1 MRFVAIDVETANAD
15 VGSICQ
21 VGTARYEDGTLREE
35 WKSLV
40 DPQDYFHPINVS
52 IHGITRAAVRGA
64 PRFAELAERL
74 YATLDGTTAVS
85 HTQFDRVALGRAFD
99 HCGLREPCCEW
110 LDTAE
115 IAQDAWSAVAGTGYR
130 LEQLCAMIG
139 YEYRAHDA
147 LEDAK
152 AAAQVLLAAMKGT
165 TLNVNACVERVANP
179 LRRLYAPVARDGNP
193 KGLLWGEVAV
203 FTGELS
209 ISRHDAADI
218 ASELGIKVTNGV
230 TKKTTILIVGEQD
243 PDMLAGHEKSAKHRK
258 AEALIAKGQN
268 IRILRESEF
277 RRLVGLEEP

>member
-21 VGTARYEDGTLREE
+21 VGTARYEDGTLREQ

-52 IHGITRAAVRGA
+52 IHGISRTAVRGA

-85 HTQFDRVALGRAFD
+85 HTQFDRVALGRAFE

-115 IAQDAWSAVAGTGYR
+115 IAQETWSAVTDTGYR

-139 YEYRAHDA
+139 YQYRAHDA

-152 AAAQVLLAAMKGT
+152 AAAQVLLAAMNGT
-165 TLNVNACVERVANP
+165 PLDVSARVERVNP
-179 LRRLYAPVARDGNP
+179 LHRLYGSPAAREGNP
-193 KGLLWGEVAV
+193 NGVLWGEVAV
-203 FTGELS
+203 FTGALS
-209 ISRHDAADI
+209 IPRPEAADI
-218 ASELGIKVTNGV
+218 ASELGIKVANSV

-243 PDMLAGHEKSAKHRK
+243 PDVLAGHDKSTKHRK
-258 AEALIAKGQN
+258 AEELIAKGQS
-268 IRILRESEF
+268 IRVLSESDF
-277 RRLVGLEEP
+277 RRLVGLK